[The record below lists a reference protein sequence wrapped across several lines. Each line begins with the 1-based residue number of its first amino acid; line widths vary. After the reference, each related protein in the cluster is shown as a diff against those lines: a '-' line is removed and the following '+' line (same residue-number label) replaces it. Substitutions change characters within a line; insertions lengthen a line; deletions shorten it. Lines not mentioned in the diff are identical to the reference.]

1 MMKKFADCDFD
12 VFCEI
17 ENYIYECHEKEEKN
31 EIQVNNSKIINFAK
45 KRNVILTREDINAVV
60 LEYILNS

>member
-1 MMKKFADCDFD
+1 MMKKFADCDFE

-17 ENYIYECHEKEEKN
+17 ENYIYECHENETD
-31 EIQVNNSKIINFAK
+31 EIQVNNSRIINFAK

-60 LEYILNS
+60 LDYILNS

>member
-1 MMKKFADCDFD
+1 MMKKFADCDFE

-17 ENYIYECHEKEEKN
+17 ENYIYECHEKETD

-45 KRNVILTREDINAVV
+45 KRNVILTKEDINAVV